1 MAMKMRNGRTG
12 VLGLVALLL
21 TAPPAAT
28 QTPPAPAI
36 GDLSRSIEA
45 TTQRVMPAVV
55 EIFATSYRPGQGLVP
70 RAADLVTTERASGSG
85 IIVDPAGYIVTN
97 AHVVAGAQRL
107 QVEVPIPVTG
117 TSILATRSRTIP
129 ATIVGIDAETDLA
142 VLRVSGP
149 GLTAAAFG
157 DSDDLRPGQLVLAL
171 GSPFGL
177 HNSVSLGVVSASA
190 RQLEP
195 ESPMIYVQTD
205 AAINPGSS
213 GGPLVDL
220 SGRLVGINTLIFSQ
234 RGAYEGIGFAA
245 PSNVVRTVYE
255 QIKAFGRVRR
265 GDIGARAQTVTPVLA
280 AGLSLS
286 RERGVVLAD
295 VLPGSSAEVAGLRAG
310 DLVLTVD
317 GKSMENGRQFHVG
330 LYRGAAGQVVT
341 LDILRG
347 TEALRFPVALG
358 ERRDLIADLASAT
371 DPRENLVPRL
381 GILAVTVNPAM
392 AQMLPGLRMKAGVV
406 VASLANGALDSRQ
419 GGLAAGDIVFG
430 VNRTP
435 VPGLDDLRAAIDRL
449 KPGDPVV
456 LHVERRGERLY
467 LPFTIE

>member
-1 MAMKMRNGRTG
+1 MAMQIRNGRTA
-12 VLGLVALLL
+12 VLGLAALLL
-21 TAPPAAT
+21 TAPPAAP
-28 QTPPAPAI
+28 QTSPAPSI
-36 GDLSRSIEA
+36 IDVSRSVEA
-45 TTQRVMPAVV
+45 TTRRVMPAVV

-85 IIVDPAGYIVTN
+85 VIVDPDGFIVTN

-117 TSILATRSRTIP
+117 TSILATRSRTMA
-129 ATIVGIDAETDLA
+129 ATIVGIDTETDLA

-149 GLTAAAFG
+149 GLAAASFG

-177 HNSVSLGVVSASA
+177 HNSVSLGVVSAAA

-220 SGRLVGINTLIFSQ
+220 SGRVVGINTLIFSQ
-234 RGAYEGIGFAA
+234 RGGYEGIGFAA
-245 PSNVVRTVYE
+245 PSNVVKTVYE
-255 QIKAFGRVRR
+255 QIKSFGRVRR
-265 GDIGARAQTVTPVLA
+265 GDIGVRAQTVTPVLA

-286 RERGVVLAD
+286 RDRGVVLAD
-295 VLPGSSAEVAGLRAG
+295 VLPGSPAEIAGLKAG
-310 DLVLTVD
+310 DLVLTAD
-317 GKSMENGRQFHVG
+317 GKPMENGRQFHVG

-341 LDILRG
+341 LDVLRG
-347 TEALRFPVALG
+347 AEALRFPVSLS
-358 ERRDLIADLASAT
+358 ERPDLIGDLASGV
-371 DPRENLVPRL
+371 DPRENTVPRL
-381 GILAVTVNPAM
+381 GILGVTMNPAIM
-392 AQMLPGLRMKAGVV
+392 RMLPGVRMKAGVV
-406 VASLANGALDSRQ
+406 VASLVEAAIDSRD
-419 GGLAAGDIVFG
+419 GGLAAGDVVFG

-435 VPGLDDLRAAIDRL
+435 VPSLGDLREALAGL

-467 LPFTIE
+467 LSFTVE

>member
-1 MAMKMRNGRTG
+1 MT
-12 VLGLVALLL
+12 
-21 TAPPAAT
+21 
-28 QTPPAPAI
+28 
-36 GDLSRSIEA
+36 
-45 TTQRVMPAVV
+45 PAVV

-85 IIVDPAGYIVTN
+85 VIVDPDGYIVTN
-97 AHVVAGAQRL
+97 AHVVARAQRL

-117 TSILATRSRTIP
+117 TSILATRSRTLP

-142 VLRVSGP
+142 VLRVSEP
-149 GLTAAAFG
+149 GLTAVAFG
-157 DSDDLRPGQLVLAL
+157 DSDNLRPGQLVLAL

-177 HNSVSLGVVSASA
+177 HNSVSLGVVSAAA

-234 RGAYEGIGFAA
+234 AGGYEGIGFAA

-255 QIKAFGRVRR
+255 QIRAFGRVRR
-265 GDIGARAQTVTPVLA
+265 GDIGVRAQTVTPVLA

-295 VLPGSSAEVAGLRAG
+295 VLPGSAAEMAGLRAG
-310 DLVLTVD
+310 DLVVTAD
-317 GKSMENGRQFHVG
+317 GKPMENGRQFHVG

-358 ERRDLIADLASAT
+358 ERRDPIADLASAI

-381 GILAVTVNPAM
+381 GILGVTVNPAI
-392 AQMLPGLRMKAGVV
+392 AQMLPGLRMKAGVI
-406 VASLANGALDSRQ
+406 VASLADGTLDSRQ

-435 VPGLDDLRAAIDRL
+435 VPGLGDLRAAIDTL

>member
-1 MAMKMRNGRTG
+1 MAMKIWNGRTA

-21 TAPPAAT
+21 PALPAAP
-28 QTPPAPAI
+28 QTPAAPSI
-36 GDLSRSIEA
+36 VDVSRSVEA
-45 TTQRVMPAVV
+45 TTRSVMPAVV

-70 RAADLVTTERASGSG
+70 RAADLVTTERATGSG
-85 IIVDPAGYIVTN
+85 VIVDPDGYIVTN

-117 TSILATRSRTIP
+117 TSILATRSRTMP

-149 GLTAAAFG
+149 GLTAATFG
-157 DSDDLRPGQLVLAL
+157 DSESLRPGQLVLAL

-177 HNSVSLGVVSASA
+177 HNSVSLGVVSAAA

-220 SGRLVGINTLIFSQ
+220 SGRIVGINTLIFSQ
-234 RGAYEGIGFAA
+234 RGGYEGIGFAA

-255 QIKAFGRVRR
+255 QIKMFGRVRR
-265 GDIGARAQTVTPVLA
+265 GDIGVRAQTVTPLLA
-280 AGLSLS
+280 AGLNLS
-286 RERGVVLAD
+286 RDRGVVLAD
-295 VLPGSSAEVAGLRAG
+295 VLPGSSAEIAGLRAG
-310 DLVLTVD
+310 DLVLAAD
-317 GKSMENGRQFHVG
+317 GKPMENGRQFHVG

-347 TEALRFPVALG
+347 TEALRFPVALS
-358 ERRDLIADLASAT
+358 ERPDLIADLASGV
-371 DPRENLVPRL
+371 DPRGNLVPRL
-381 GILAVTVNPAM
+381 GILGVTVNPAVARM
-392 AQMLPGLRMKAGVV
+392 VPGLRMKAGVV
-406 VASLANGALDSRQ
+406 VASLADGALDSRQ
-419 GGLAAGDIVFG
+419 GGLAAGDVVFG

-435 VPGLDDLRAAIDRL
+435 VPALDDLRTAIEAL

-467 LPFTIE
+467 LPFTLE

>member
-1 MAMKMRNGRTG
+1 MAMKVRNGGTA

-21 TAPPAAT
+21 AAPPAAA
-28 QTPPAPAI
+28 QTPAAPAI
-36 GDLSRSIEA
+36 GDLSRSIQA
-45 TTQRVMPAVV
+45 TTQKVMPAVV

-85 IIVDPAGYIVTN
+85 VIVDPDGYIVTN

-107 QVEVPIPVTG
+107 QVEMPIPVTG
-117 TSILATRSRTIP
+117 TSILATRSRTMP
-129 ATIVGIDAETDLA
+129 ATIVGIDTETDLA

-149 GLTAAAFG
+149 GLTPLAFG
-157 DSDDLRPGQLVLAL
+157 NSDDLQPGQLVLAL

-177 HNSVSLGVVSASA
+177 HNSVSLGVVSAAA

-234 RGAYEGIGFAA
+234 GGGYEGIGFAA

-265 GDIGARAQTVTPVLA
+265 GDIGVRAQTVTPVLA
-280 AGLSLS
+280 AGLNLS

-295 VLPGSSAEVAGLRAG
+295 VLPGSSAEIAGLKAG
-310 DLVLTVD
+310 DLVLTAD
-317 GKSMENGRQFHVG
+317 GKPMENGRQFHVG

-341 LDILRG
+341 LDVLRG

-358 ERRDLIADLASAT
+358 ERSDLIADLASAI
-371 DPRENLVPRL
+371 DPRDNLVPRL
-381 GILAVTVNPAM
+381 GILGVTMNPAIL
-392 AQMLPGLRMKAGVV
+392 QMLPGLRMKAGVI
-406 VASLANGALDSRQ
+406 VASLAGGTLDSRQ
-419 GGLAAGDIVFG
+419 GGLAAGDVVFG

-435 VPGLDDLRAAIDRL
+435 VPTLRDLRTAIDAM

-467 LPFTIE
+467 LPFTLE

>member
-21 TAPPAAT
+21 TTPPAST

>member
-1 MAMKMRNGRTG
+1 MAMKIWNGRTA

-21 TAPPAAT
+21 PALPAAP
-28 QTPPAPAI
+28 QTPAAPSI
-36 GDLSRSIEA
+36 VDVSRSVEA
-45 TTQRVMPAVV
+45 TTRSVMPAVV

-70 RAADLVTTERASGSG
+70 RAADLVTTERATGSG
-85 IIVDPAGYIVTN
+85 VIVDPDGHIVTN

-117 TSILATRSRTIP
+117 TSILATRSRTMP

-149 GLTAAAFG
+149 GLTAATFG
-157 DSDDLRPGQLVLAL
+157 DSESLRPGQLVLAL

-177 HNSVSLGVVSASA
+177 HNSVSLGVVSAAA

-220 SGRLVGINTLIFSQ
+220 SGRIVGINTLIFSQ
-234 RGAYEGIGFAA
+234 RGGYEGIGFAA

-255 QIKAFGRVRR
+255 QIKMFGRVRR
-265 GDIGARAQTVTPVLA
+265 GDIGVRAQTVTPLLA
-280 AGLSLS
+280 AGLNLS
-286 RERGVVLAD
+286 RDRGVVLAD
-295 VLPGSSAEVAGLRAG
+295 VLPGSSAEIAGLRAG
-310 DLVLTVD
+310 DLVLAAD
-317 GKSMENGRQFHVG
+317 GKPMENGRQFHVG

-347 TEALRFPVALG
+347 TEALRFPVALS
-358 ERRDLIADLASAT
+358 ERPDLIADLASGV
-371 DPRENLVPRL
+371 DPRGNLVPRL
-381 GILAVTVNPAM
+381 GILGVTVNPAVARM
-392 AQMLPGLRMKAGVV
+392 VPGLRMKAGVV
-406 VASLANGALDSRQ
+406 VASLADGALDSRQ
-419 GGLAAGDIVFG
+419 GGLAAGDVVFG

-435 VPGLDDLRAAIDRL
+435 VPALDDLRTAIEAL

-467 LPFTIE
+467 LPFTLE